1 MKKREVEYLKEH
13 AGPAAKGISLAW
25 LIVGC
30 VIVFFVLAAISGA
43 MAYDAPARAFL
54 VNFIPLLLLIMPL
67 GVWLYATF
75 RNRARM
81 KFAEV
86 DPEYEKILERKR
98 EIKAEMKK
106 VKW

>member
-1 MKKREVEYLKEH
+1 
-13 AGPAAKGISLAW
+13 
-25 LIVGC
+25 
-30 VIVFFVLAAISGA
+30 